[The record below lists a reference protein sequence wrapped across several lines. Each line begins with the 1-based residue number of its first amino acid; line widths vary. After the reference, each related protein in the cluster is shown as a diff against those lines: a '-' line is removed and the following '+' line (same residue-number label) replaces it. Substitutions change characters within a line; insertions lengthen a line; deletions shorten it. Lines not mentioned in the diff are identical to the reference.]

1 MNRALSTV
9 ASVLV
14 AAVAGAQSVVPVTNL
29 FDSGAGSFRNA
40 VAIAFPLDTIRI
52 QVTGTITVLNS
63 SITYNK
69 DLVIEGPGMDL
80 LTLSGNDLEVPL
92 RITGGST
99 WLSGI
104 TISNGWEGSGGPN
117 TGAGMGFIGDTL
129 VMRHVRLRDNSF
141 TGIGGNQ
148 RFGGGLRATAARL
161 RIDSCYFEDNYILEL
176 PTDQGSGYG
185 GGLAVQC
192 PDFRIM
198 NSRIV
203 GNTARGRASSGASFA
218 QGGGMYLAG
227 TGSVEHCV
235 VDSNE
240 VVSESFWQ
248 GSGGVDAHGYGG
260 GICINDQSNVQLIG
274 TSVSNNSISIS
285 ANEDP
290 YHFGGGVYVQ
300 RAFLEMD
307 GCTVSN
313 NYIPGAQP
321 VWLECMGGGICVWD
335 GALTLRNTV
344 LDGNTGSRG
353 SGIYFDEANNI
364 FPLHKLVLDH
374 TRVLNGTGDLD
385 AGAIHVWPADA
396 VHLSDVEISGNSNRG
411 LRVRQTD
418 TLRVDRALIMENG
431 GGAYVYEQ
439 PTNENYFI
447 NTTFYRNGATEGA
460 GVLAESNTTLS
471 FINCTFMEDTLS
483 GSGTSGREVH
493 LNNSTAY
500 FKNTILSS
508 VVFQA
513 AEAFG
518 GSSPSAIS
526 GGGNICRDASFT
538 TWFIQ
543 PNDLNSTNPQV
554 GSFDDH
560 GGFLRTWSLASNS
573 TSIDQGGIDT
583 LSVDARGFLRDGISD
598 AGAFEFGALQPD
610 LITLLSISADDT
622 VCVNHELMVSVDA
635 TSGAAISYQWQLNGT
650 DIPGADLPAF
660 ATAASFTDAGLY
672 TCVLTT
678 TGDTLTAGPIEIF
691 IDICAGMRTDDL
703 SSWQLFPQPA
713 SHVLWVLAPTGAPCT
728 LIIRDAAGRVAHSTP
743 AQAARTALDITD
755 LSPGLYVMEAEV
767 EGARVPVGRFIR
779 E

>member
-1 MNRALSTV
+1 MRRPFLLCTLFSWACSI
-9 ASVLV
+9 S
-14 AAVAGAQSVVPVTNL
+14 AQSVIQVTNL
-29 FDSGAGSFRNA
+29 FDSGSGSFRNA
-40 VAIAFPLDTIRI
+40 VAIAFPLDTIRF
-52 QVTGTITVLNS
+52 QVIGTITVLNT

-104 TISNGWEGSGGPN
+104 TISNGREGSGGPN

-176 PTDQGSGYG
+176 PADQGSGYG

-248 GSGGVDAHGYGG
+248 GNGGVDAHGYGG
-260 GICINDQSNVQLIG
+260 GICINDQSSVQLIG

-307 GCTVSN
+307 SCTVNN

-321 VWLECMGGGICVWD
+321 AWLECMGGGICVWD

-344 LDGNTGSRG
+344 LDSNTGSRG

-364 FPLHKLVLDH
+364 FPLHKLVLER
-374 TRVLNGTGDLD
+374 TRVLNGTGDTD
-385 AGAIHVWPADA
+385 AGAVHVWPADA
-396 VHLSDVEISGNSNRG
+396 VYLSDVEISGNSNRG

-447 NTTFYRNGATEGA
+447 NTTFYRNGADQGA
-460 GVLAESNTTLS
+460 GVLAQSNTTLS

-483 GSGTSGREVH
+483 GAGTNGREVH
-493 LNNSTAY
+493 LDNSTAY

-583 LSVDARGFLRDGISD
+583 LSVDARGFLRDGIVD
-598 AGAFEFGALQPD
+598 AGAFEFGATQPD
-610 LITLLSISADDT
+610 LITILAVSPNET
-622 VCVNHELMVSVDA
+622 VCVNHELLVSVDA
-635 TSGAAISYQWQLNGT
+635 TSGAAIGYQWHLDGLP
-650 DIPGADLPAF
+650 IPGATGASYS
-660 ATAASFTDAGLY
+660 TAATITDGGVY

-678 TGDTLTAGPIEIF
+678 SGDTITTDPIVIV
-691 IDICAGMRTDDL
+691 IDVCAGITEAAIAVWSCHPSFARDQVIVCSSRQDDSQLVIRDSAGRPVFRART
-703 SSWQLFPQPA
+703 
-713 SHVLWVLAPTGAPCT
+713 TGA
-728 LIIRDAAGRVAHSTP
+728 STI
-743 AQAARTALDITD
+743 LDIT
-755 LSPGLYVMEAEV
+755 GLAGGGYTIEA
-767 EGARVPVGRFIR
+767 
-779 E
+779 